1 MIAPWIIAAL
11 AAAWFG
17 LMAHRAGRSVALWAL
32 GGGFFGLTVTTIVWG
47 VGQAAA
53 LPFSDQDRTTF
64 HIRWTVEALVIVG
77 VCSGALM
84 LFLKRQVEP
93 GGKVQPKG

>member
-1 MIAPWIIAAL
+1 MIAPWIIAGL
-11 AAAWFG
+11 TAAWFG
-17 LMAHRAGRSVALWAL
+17 FLAHRAGRSVTLWAL

-53 LPFSDQDRTTF
+53 IPFSDQDRTNF
-64 HIRWTVEALVIVG
+64 RIWWAVGALVIVA

-84 LFLKRQVEP
+84 LFLKRQAEP
-93 GGKVQPKG
+93 GSKVQSKG

>member
-17 LMAHRAGRSVALWAL
+17 FMAHRAGRSVTIWAL

-53 LPFSDQDRTTF
+53 IPFSDQDRTAF
-64 HIRWTVEALVIVG
+64 QIRWTVEALVIVT

-84 LFLKRQVEP
+84 LYLKRQAKP
-93 GGKVQPKG
+93 GGKVQSKG